1 MAINVVKKYALVDIS
16 ADEAKLVDLSDASA
30 KPSTSN

>member
-16 ADEAKLVDLSDASA
+16 DGEAQLVKISDAS
-30 KPSTSN
+30 SQTSASN